1 MSVLFKQQVRH
12 QPTLPALL
20 NWLCTLFIASPLL
33 LLAPSQ
39 AQALP
44 DKQFLRDHLNIDKIY
59 VYRSFYTKHFDPE
72 PYHVNEQDMFGLE
85 MRATNQWMYGF
96 VTFDNSFGQPSEYLY
111 TGYKWNIGDA
121 SLFNPS
127 YKYFKLT
134 GGLMHGYKDEYADKI
149 PFNGLGV
156 APAVIPTLGY
166 QYKNYVS
173 EVSLGGLSVFTVT
186 LGYAF

>member
-1 MSVLFKQQVRH
+1 MQDNK
-12 QPTLPALL
+12 
-20 NWLCTLFIASPLL
+20 FI
-33 LLAPSQ
+33 
-39 AQALP
+39 
-44 DKQFLRDHLNIDKIY
+44 RDYLNIDKVY
-59 VYRSFYTKHFDPE
+59 VYRSFYTKHFDPK
-72 PYHVNEQDMFGLE
+72 PYHVNEQNMFGLE

-96 VTFDNSFGQPSEYLY
+96 VTFDNSFGQESEYLY
-111 TGYKWNIGDA
+111 TGYKWNIGNT
-121 SLFNPS
+121 SLYSPG

>member
-1 MSVLFKQQVRH
+1 MSKLFFKQVIHLSKRA
-12 QPTLPALL
+12 LPFNLI
-20 NWLCTLFIASPLL
+20 CSLFLTAPLL

-39 AQALP
+39 AQAIQ
-44 DKQFLRDHLNIDKIY
+44 DKQFLRNYLNIDKIY

-111 TGYKWNIGDA
+111 TGYKWNIGDT
-121 SLFNPS
+121 SLFKPS

-134 GGLMHGYKDEYADKI
+134 GGLMHGYKGEYADKI